1 MANTTLPFAASD
13 LPPLPSYTIQTLPPL
28 LPWIS
33 DANLALA
40 LPIIAYWVVSMFFHF
55 IDEMDFFP
63 HYRLHTP
70 AEVLKRNHVS
80 RWDVFRD
87 VVIQQIVQTI
97 VGFALAWIDPE
108 PTFGKEEYDIA
119 LWAQRLRGAQKVLPG
134 LLALVG
140 VDATGLSEKMGIEHA
155 MLAGAL
161 SGGFYPQITQT
172 IVQDG
177 MAMTAPAFADWELWT
192 AKAIYHVLIPA
203 FQFVLAICV
212 VDTWQYFLHR
222 AMHMNKFLYTT
233 FHSRHHRLYV
243 PYAYGALYNHPFE
256 GFLLDTLG
264 TGVAYLAS
272 GMTVRQSMWFFTMS
286 TIKTVDDHCGYAFP
300 WDPLQHLTS
309 NNAGYHDVHHQSW
322 GIKTNFSQPF
332 FTFWDGLLGTKWV
345 GGDVSARYERARIA
359 AQKKVDADASSV
371 TASTPSEST
380 HAPLSP
386 YQAEASHAT
395 PSARSAQSVT
405 EPHAPA
411 GKAAHQALGSRQQ
424 ILDDRDGGGVAVLAE
439 ESAEEMKAQRK
450 LHQSH
455 PSPQQ
460 QTPTQQQQSLRRSSR
475 KRTTSSGL
483 KGFADRMGESLHGK
497 SSGVLGVDSRR

>member
-1 MANTTLPFAASD
+1 
-13 LPPLPSYTIQTLPPL
+13 
-28 LPWIS
+28 
-33 DANLALA
+33 
-40 LPIIAYWVVSMFFHF
+40 MFFHF

-108 PTFGKEEYDIA
+108 PTFGKEEYDVA
-119 LWAQRLRGAQKVLPG
+119 LWAQRLRGAQKVLPR

-140 VDATGLSEKMGIEHA
+140 VDATGLSQRMGSEHA

-161 SGGFYPQITQT
+161 SGGLYPQITQT

-177 MAMTAPAFADWELWT
+177 MAMTVPAFADWELWT
-192 AKAIYHVLIPA
+192 AKAIYHVLIPV
-203 FQFVLAICV
+203 FQFILAICV

-264 TGVAYLAS
+264 TGVAYLVS

-300 WDPLQHLTS
+300 WDPLQRLTS

-359 AQKKVDADASSV
+359 AQKKVDA
-371 TASTPSEST
+371 
-380 HAPLSP
+380 
-386 YQAEASHAT
+386 T
-395 PSARSAQSVT
+395 PSARSAQTVT

-411 GKAAHQALGSRQQ
+411 GKAAQQAVGSRQQ

-450 LHQSH
+450 LQQSH
-455 PSPQQ
+455 SQVSQP
-460 QTPTQQQQSLRRSSR
+460 QTPTQQQNQQSQQSLRRSSR

-483 KGFADRMGESLHGK
+483 KGLADRMGESLHGK